1 MRVVRKRAC
10 TFSHGI
16 PEVSNT
22 RCKQVESASNE
33 RFSRFC
39 MLLLVESEWR
49 SPWRGNC
56 LTEKKKKES
65 HTRHVGRTCLKEVAG
80 LVRYEIPRR
89 LQCVVS
95 MSYMQV
101 RTRLAVALT
110 REAPVELRFIPAP
123 VYEEKMEE

>member
-10 TFSHGI
+10 IFWHGI

-22 RCKQVESASNE
+22 RCEQVESASNE

-39 MLLLVESEWR
+39 MVLLVEGGMAKSVAEKL
-49 SPWRGNC
+49 SH
-56 LTEKKKKES
+56 EKKKLC
-65 HTRHVGRTCLKEVAG
+65 HARHVRRTCLKEVAG

-101 RTRLAVALT
+101 RTRLVVALT
-110 REAPVELRFIPAP
+110 REAPVELRLIPAP
-123 VYEEKMEE
+123 VYEENMEE

>member
-10 TFSHGI
+10 IFSHGI

-22 RCKQVESASNE
+22 RCEQVESASNE
-33 RFSRFC
+33 RCSRFC
-39 MLLLVESEWR
+39 MLLLVESGMAKSVAEKL
-49 SPWRGNC
+49 SH
-56 LTEKKKKES
+56 EKKKLC
-65 HTRHVGRTCLKEVAG
+65 HARHVRRTCLKEVAG

-101 RTRLAVALT
+101 RTRLVVALT
-110 REAPVELRFIPAP
+110 REAPVELRLIPAP
-123 VYEEKMEE
+123 VYEENMEE